1 MVWIFWFIYMLKL
14 KSSYFLCITSMVL
27 WGMGV
32 GWGTIKFNY
41 TIPMYMYTKRK
52 SKCCTCIY
60 MTLYVTS
67 SCLNHMLPAHY
78 YGIMTVGRK
87 KNFIMLFMM

>member
-27 WGMGV
+27 WGWGL
-32 GWGTIKFNY
+32 GGGTIEFNY

-60 MTLYVTS
+60 RYMKLYVTS
-67 SCLNHMLPAHY
+67 SCLNHVTSPLMVL
-78 YGIMTVGRK
+78 
-87 KNFIMLFMM
+87 